1 VLGVEPLLREKYVKS
16 GQMMIVFAP
25 VLSHADRSDQT
36 HQAAECAAEQDRF
49 WEFHDLLFERQD
61 DFWEGDIQVLLKGLA
76 AEANL
81 EVEKFNTCLDE
92 QRYFERIRSQDEFRQ
107 EAGIRGQPVFY
118 INGDYLVGSQSFEVF
133 EATIENKLGN

>member
-1 VLGVEPLLREKYVKS
+1 VLGVEPLLREKYVKN
-16 GQMMIVFAP
+16 GQLLIVFAP
-25 VLSHADRSDQT
+25 VLNHADYSDQT

-61 DFWEGDIQVLLKGLA
+61 DFWAGDIQTLLKGLA

-81 EVEKFNTCLDE
+81 ELEQFNTCLDE
-92 QRYFERIRSQDEFRQ
+92 QRYFELIRSQDEFRQ

-118 INGDYLVGSQSFEVF
+118 INGDYLVGSQPLEVF
-133 EATIENKLGN
+133 QATIENKLGE